1 MESRD
6 SENYIFDITKENSFW
21 RLYAVCRRLSYTR
34 DIKISFWISFFFF
47 SVLNFFSYHENPS
60 DIILEISSFSSLSI
74 SWSITI
80 VGFILTGYA
89 IYATLAQ
96 KDMQIAMSRKKGKH
110 GLSYL
115 KESHCVFMKICIDMI
130 LIVAITFLISTKS
143 FLFFVSFCS
152 YIDWFVYFKVFVIS
166 LLHSLFILQI
176 MLAKS
181 FIYNVY
187 HSVMTAIRWTAE
199 NEESKENKENKEN
212 K

>member
-6 SENYIFDITKENSFW
+6 SEEYILDITKENSSW
-21 RLYAVCRRLSYTR
+21 RLYALCRRLSYTR
-34 DIKISFWISFFFF
+34 DIKFSFWISLFFF
-47 SVLNFFSYHENPS
+47 SMINVFFYEKAPS
-60 DIILEISSFSSLSI
+60 DIILDISNFSSLSI

-96 KDMQIAMSRKKGKH
+96 KDMQIAMSRIKGKH

-143 FLFFVSFCS
+143 FLTFISLFS
-152 YIDWFVYFKVFVIS
+152 YSDWFIYFKVFVIS

-187 HSVMTAIRWTAE
+187 HSVMTAIRWTVE
-199 NEESKENKENKEN
+199 NEKNTEDELNK
-212 K
+212 

>member
-1 MESRD
+1 MENQEVEGYVS
-6 SENYIFDITKENSFW
+6 DITKENSFW
-21 RLYAVCRRLSYTR
+21 KLYLVCRRLSYKN
-34 DIKISFWISFFFF
+34 DIKISFWISFIFLLIVNFI
-47 SVLNFFSYHENPS
+47 SYYEEPESLVL
-60 DIILEISSFSSLSI
+60 DISSFSALSI

-96 KDMQIAMSRKKGKH
+96 KDMQIAMSKKIGKN

-130 LIVAITFLISTKS
+130 LIVAITFLISIKS
-143 FLFFVSFCS
+143 FLMFVEFCS
-152 YIDWFVYFKVFVIS
+152 FVEWFLYFKIFIIS
-166 LLHSLFILQI
+166 LLHTLFILQI
-176 MLAKS
+176 MLAKT

-199 NEESKENKENKEN
+199 NEENK
-212 K
+212 